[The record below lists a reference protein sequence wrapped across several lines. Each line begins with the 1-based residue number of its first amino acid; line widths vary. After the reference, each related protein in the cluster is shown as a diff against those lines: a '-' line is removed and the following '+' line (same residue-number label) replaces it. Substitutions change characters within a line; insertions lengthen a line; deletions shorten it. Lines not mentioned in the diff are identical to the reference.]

1 MENAGFQRLIKLR
14 QYMKEEGISLFLIL
28 HSDAHMSEYVS
39 EADSD
44 IEYLTGFSGENCTVA
59 VTQTE
64 SHLWTDGRFFI
75 QAEKEMLGSGTDLFR
90 SGEDGVPKVEEFLK
104 SHVNEGE
111 TVSCD
116 GRRLSRKL
124 FKKYDEAIKEKNG
137 IFDTSS
143 NVMDKVF
150 SNRPKLPS
158 EKLFI
163 LKDEFSGKS
172 ASDKLS
178 DVRKHMKEKKA
189 DIFFLSSLCDIAWL
203 LNLRGNDIPCT
214 PVFYSFLLLSMDEGK
229 LFINEE
235 AVSKEIRDYLEGLN
249 IKLCPYESVYDAL
262 SEDRGKAVLLDSDTV
277 NERIYESFG
286 EGTNFI
292 EEINCT
298 EVMKAVKNETEIK
311 NTKKA
316 HVIDAVAM
324 CRFLYEIKTGK
335 IDIEKE
341 DEYTIGE
348 ILYRLREEGE
358 GYIEPSFPTIAAY
371 GENAALMHYTATPEM
386 KSPLQKRGFLL
397 VDSGGTYFT
406 GTTDITRTIALG
418 ELTKKER
425 EDFTLVLKS
434 SLRLMRA
441 RFLDGTTGQNL
452 DILARGVMWE
462 RGLDYKCGTGHGV
475 GHVLAVHEGPNSIRW
490 KIENAPDFTAHPLKP
505 GMITT
510 DEPGLYFEGEYG
522 IRIEN
527 ELLCVED
534 IKNEYGRYYS
544 FENIT
549 LVPID
554 LDAIEPSML
563 TEEEKDQL
571 NAYHEEVRKTIAPL
585 LNEDEAKWL
594 SEATRAV
601 E

>member
-1 MENAGFQRLIKLR
+1 
-14 QYMKEEGISLFLIL
+14 MKEEGISLFLIL

-44 IEYLTGFSGENCTVA
+44 IEYLTGFTGENCTVA

-90 SGEDGVPKVEEFLK
+90 SGEDDVPKVEEFLK

-178 DVRKHMKEKKA
+178 GVRKHMKEKKA

-348 ILYRLREEGE
+348 RLYRLREEGE

-505 GMITT
+505 DSI
-510 DEPGLYFEGEYG
+510 L
-522 IRIEN
+522 REN
-527 ELLCVED
+527 T
-534 IKNEYGRYYS
+534 G
-544 FENIT
+544 
-549 LVPID
+549 
-554 LDAIEPSML
+554 
-563 TEEEKDQL
+563 
-571 NAYHEEVRKTIAPL
+571 
-585 LNEDEAKWL
+585 
-594 SEATRAV
+594 
-601 E
+601 

>member
-1 MENAGFQRLIKLR
+1 MGKTNFERLSELR
-14 QYMKEEGISLFLIL
+14 RYMKEEGISLFMLF
-28 HSDAHMSEYVS
+28 HADAHMSEYVS

-44 IEYLTGFSGENCTVA
+44 IEFLTGFTGDNCTVA
-59 VTQTE
+59 VTQEE

-75 QAEKEMLGSGTDLFR
+75 QAEKELSGSGTDLFGI
-90 SGEDGVPKVEEFLK
+90 GEEGVPQIEEFLK
-104 SHVNEGE
+104 SHVKEGE
-111 TVSCD
+111 KVSCD

-124 FKKYDEAIKEKNG
+124 FKKYDDAIKENNG
-137 IFDTSS
+137 VFDTSS
-143 NVMDKVF
+143 LTMDKVF
-150 SNRPKLPS
+150 IKRPAIPS

-178 DVRKHMKEKKA
+178 DVRKHMEEKKA
-189 DIFFLSSLCDIAWL
+189 DIFFVSSLCDIAWL

-214 PVFYSFLLLSMDEGK
+214 PVFYSFLLLKKDGGT
-229 LFINEE
+229 LFINEK
-235 AVSKEIRDYLEGLN
+235 AVSEEIRTYLEALN
-249 IKLCPYESVYDAL
+249 IDISPYESVYDAL
-262 SEDRGKAVLLDSDTV
+262 SSYDNCAVLLDKETV

-286 EGTNFI
+286 AGVSFI

-311 NTKKA
+311 NTRKA
-316 HVIDAVAM
+316 HIIDAVAM
-324 CRFLYEIKTGK
+324 CRFLYQIKTGK

-386 KSPLQKRGFLL
+386 KSPLHKKGFLL

-418 ELTKKER
+418 ELTKKQR

-441 RFLDGTTGQNL
+441 KFLDKTTGQNL
-452 DILARGVMWE
+452 DVLARGVMWE
-462 RGLDYKCGTGHGV
+462 KGLDYKCGTGHGV
-475 GHVLAVHEGPNSIRW
+475 GHVLAVHEGPNSFRW
-490 KIENAPDFTAHPLKP
+490 KLEKASDFVPHPIVP

-527 ELLCVED
+527 ELLCVKD
-534 IKNEYGRYYS
+534 VKNEYGQFFS

-554 LDAIEPSML
+554 LDAIETSLL
-563 TEEEKDQL
+563 TQEEKKDL
-571 NAYHEEVRKTIAPL
+571 NDYHEKVRKIIAPL
-585 LNEDEAKWL
+585 LSEDEAEWL
-594 SEATRAV
+594 YSATRAV

>member
-1 MENAGFQRLIKLR
+1 MADINFQRLSELQK
-14 QYMKEEGISLFLIL
+14 YMKEEGISLFMIF

-39 EADSD
+39 EADCD
-44 IEYLTGFSGENCTVA
+44 VEFLTGFTGENCTVA
-59 VTQTE
+59 VTQEE

-75 QAEKEMLGSGTDLFR
+75 QAEKELSGSGTDLFR
-90 SGEDGVPKVEEFLK
+90 SGEEGVPKIEEYLK
-104 SHVNEGE
+104 EHVNENDK
-111 TVSCD
+111 VSCD

-124 FKKYDEAIKEKNG
+124 FKKYDEVIKGKKG

-143 NVMDKVF
+143 LLMDKVF
-150 SNRPKLPS
+150 SDRPKLPS

-172 ASDKLS
+172 ANDKLS
-178 DVRKHMKEKKA
+178 DVRNHMKEKKA
-189 DIFFLSSLCDIAWL
+189 DSFFLSSLCDIAWL

-214 PVFYSFLLLSMDEGK
+214 PVFYSFLFLEKEEGT
-229 LFINEE
+229 LFVNED
-235 AVSKEIRDYLEGLN
+235 AVNKEIRDYLEKLN
-249 IKLCPYESVYDAL
+249 IKLSPYESVYDAV
-262 SEDRGKAVLLDSDTV
+262 SSYKGSTVLLDSETV

-298 EVMKAVKNETEIK
+298 EVMKAVKNATEIK
-311 NTKKA
+311 NTRKA
-316 HVIDAVAM
+316 HIIDAVAM
-324 CRFLYEIKTGK
+324 CRFLYQIKTGK

-341 DEYTIGE
+341 DEYSIGE
-348 ILYRLREEGE
+348 ILYRLREQGE

-386 KSPLQKRGFLL
+386 KSPLKKKGFLL

-418 ELTKKER
+418 SLTKKEK

-452 DILARGVMWE
+452 DVLARGVMWE

-475 GHVLAVHEGPNSIRW
+475 GHVLAVHEGPNSFRW

-527 ELLCVED
+527 ELLCIED
-534 IKNEYGRYYS
+534 VKNEYGQFYS
-544 FENIT
+544 LENIT

-563 TEEEKDQL
+563 TDEEKAQL
-571 NAYHEEVRKTIAPL
+571 NDYHEKVRKTIAPL
-585 LNEDEAKWL
+585 LDEDEAKWL
-594 SEATRAV
+594 CEATRAV
-601 E
+601 D

>member
-1 MENAGFQRLIKLR
+1 
-14 QYMKEEGISLFLIL
+14 MKEEGIAFFMIF

-44 IEYLTGFSGENCTVA
+44 IEFLTGFTGENCTVI
-59 VTQTE
+59 VTQEE

-75 QAEKEMLGSGTDLFR
+75 QAEKEISESGTNLFKA
-90 SGEDGVPKVEEFLK
+90 GEEGVPKVEEFLK
-104 SHVNEGE
+104 ANVKAGD

-124 FKKYDEAIKEKNG
+124 FKKYDEAIKENG
-137 IFDTSS
+137 ATFDTSS
-143 NVMDKVF
+143 TVMDKVF
-150 SNRPKLPS
+150 SDRPKLPS
-158 EKLFI
+158 KKLFI

-172 ASDKLS
+172 AKDKLS
-178 DVRKHMKEKKA
+178 DVRNHMKEKKA
-189 DIFFLSSLCDIAWL
+189 DLFFLSSLCDIAWL
-203 LNLRGNDIPCT
+203 LNLRGDDIPCT
-214 PVFYSFLLLSMDEGK
+214 PVFYSFLLLEKEDGT
-229 LFINEE
+229 LFINET
-235 AVSKEIRDYLEGLN
+235 AVSKEIRDYLEELN
-249 IKLCPYESVYDAL
+249 IKLRPYESVYDEIA
-262 SEDRGKAVLLDSDTV
+262 SHKGNVVLLDSDTV
-277 NERIYESFG
+277 NQRIYESFG
-286 EGTNFI
+286 EETRFI

-298 EVMKAVKNETEIK
+298 EVMKAVKNEIEIK
-311 NTKKA
+311 NTRKA
-316 HVIDAVAM
+316 HIIDAVAM
-324 CRFLYEIKTGK
+324 CRFLFEIKTGK

-341 DEYTIGE
+341 DEYSIGE
-348 ILYRLREEGE
+348 ILYRLREQGE

-386 KSPLQKRGFLL
+386 KSPLKKKGFLL
-397 VDSGGTYFT
+397 VDSGGTYYT

-418 ELTKKER
+418 PLTKKEK

-452 DILARGVMWE
+452 DVLARGVMWE
-462 RGLDYKCGTGHGV
+462 KGLDYKCGTGHGV
-475 GHVLAVHEGPNSIRW
+475 GHVLAVHEGPNSFRW
-490 KIENAPDFTAHPLKP
+490 KLESAPDFVPHPIKP

-534 IKNEYGRYYS
+534 VKNEYGRFYS
-544 FENIT
+544 LENIT
-549 LVPID
+549 LVPIE
-554 LDAIEPSML
+554 LDAIEPSLL
-563 TEEEKDQL
+563 TQEEKDQL
-571 NAYHEEVRKTIAPL
+571 NDYHEKVRKTIAPL

-594 SEATRAV
+594 CDATRAV